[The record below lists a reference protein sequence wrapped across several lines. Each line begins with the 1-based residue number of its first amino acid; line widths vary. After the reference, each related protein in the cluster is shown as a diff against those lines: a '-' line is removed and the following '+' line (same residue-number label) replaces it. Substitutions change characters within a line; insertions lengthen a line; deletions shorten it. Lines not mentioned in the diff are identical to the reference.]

1 MPKRALSPGLIC
13 AGLLVGGSAL
23 AGSGADSVLG
33 VKGGDAWRRCENYF
47 NHVQAY
53 KRNNRHYDIR
63 DASFEF
69 LNSVRLIKVG
79 NRKERFLL
87 IECVN
92 LATGNATHSSFMIA
106 KEQKESEQFFKMALN
121 DAINNSN
128 AHQAEYMSKIDGQ
141 FNLSAEI
148 EAGKEEFRNRIIE
161 SRRAAL
167 MTLAQGMQITSSAF
181 LGNAGY
187 YNGEFGYNSAVSL
200 YGHNGSAVALQA
212 FVGVANIA
220 TRTYTRFSVPRP
232 PAGGGLMSGGTGF
245 KTQKTLSYTPALLPK
260 SGAQGSAPAPGRTV
274 MRTPTAPPAAETSAP
289 RADPH
294 CLVYKAGPAYEPFAE
309 ITNRCEYPIQWRWC
323 WIQRGK
329 DSCTPDQLSKVVKP
343 GASALVDGPTGRE
356 KPKASFFVCDMSEQ
370 GKYCSR

>member
-13 AGLLVGGSAL
+13 AGLLIGGSAL

-106 KEQKESEQFFKMALN
+106 KEQKESEQFFRMALN

-128 AHQAEYMSKIDGQ
+128 AHQAEYMSKIDGR
-141 FNLSAEI
+141 FNLGAGV
-148 EAGKEEFRNRIIE
+148 EAGKDEFRNRIME
-161 SRRAAL
+161 SRQAAL
-167 MTLAQGMQITSSAF
+167 MTLAPGTQITFSAF
-181 LGNAGY
+181 SGS
-187 YNGEFGYNSAVSL
+187 YNGEFGYNSAGSL
-200 YGHNGSAVALQA
+200 YGNNGSTVALQS
-212 FVGVANIA
+212 FGGVANIA
-220 TRTYTRFSVPRP
+220 TRTYTQFSGPRTA
-232 PAGGGLMSGGTGF
+232 AGGGGF
-245 KTQKTLSYTPALLPK
+245 KTRKTPRYTPPPGPE

-274 MRTPTAPPAAETSAP
+274 MRTLTAPPAAETSAP